1 MDERARKILKK
12 WRRWNNP
19 LTEEEVQY
27 GIEQGVLFP
36 VTELSHGDIVAEVKR
51 LAGEISLEDAVRAF
65 LFSLSTGKNEYRTAL
80 ASLLYAKAMP
90 EHEAVPYGRYE
101 SDIRCAC
108 CGVRLP
114 AGQKMVEINNSEY
127 NAYRYFPDGYQDIMR
142 AGYVMFDL
150 QQFEELP
157 KVDFTEED
165 IRILNRIFGLVEE
178 CSSANR
184 ASALQKMITKEKV
197 LPANRNEIYVVLG
210 VLSACGVFDTPEHVG
225 YAGGFVED
233 SDKGFENE
241 CDLFYPLNYWRGKH
255 GVNYHAVKRI
265 FGSVTRDL
273 LDETHAI
280 RGEIKRDDVPEV
292 ERKSKA
298 EQYFKEGEHCI
309 HLTNE
314 QRYYYGLS
322 TIEESWDKVVKY
334 SVTHNLQKRSETFFE
349 GNTIKKMIFEQK
361 YIGKGD
367 KPNANY
373 YQEFDMEEE
382 TENRTLLIPKTS
394 RGRKKPWTPSM
405 LMTPTYM
412 REKLQVIMGKDGDH
426 VNSVGCFNS
435 QNDQML
441 PLPLVRSGESFDEYT
456 KRYIASLPE
465 EYHQVIVNFH
475 EKKRVRVKYGPGDI
489 FRVQISPSAYTYGL
503 ILGVGRDVLKWDRV
517 PVDHPMHPM
526 MAQPILFRQYR
537 IVTENGNMT
546 PKDLADVEMYPM
558 ELAQDNEILWE
569 TYPIMG
575 HKRLEESD
583 IDLGFA
589 CSRKTGEVYWG
600 FSHFAVNPDIYQD
613 VFADRNGEWLTAG
626 FSTYL
631 WIPIYMVEDATGK
644 PKEDKFI
651 QCQMELRGRI
661 LEELEMPADS
671 TLDDIAARFG
681 GPTRKEY
688 IEWVYRKN
696 NK

>member
-12 WRRWNNP
+12 WKRWNNP

-27 GIEQGVLFP
+27 GMKQGVLFP
-36 VTELSHGDIVAEVKR
+36 VMELSHEEVVAEVKR
-51 LAGEISLEDAVRAF
+51 LSEEIQLEDAVRAF
-65 LFSLSTGKNEYRTAL
+65 LFSLSTDRNEYRTAL

-90 EHEAVPYGRYE
+90 EHEALSYGRYE
-101 SDIRCAC
+101 TNIRCAY
-108 CGVRLP
+108 CGVQMP
-114 AGQKMVEINNSEY
+114 AGKNMVEVNHSEH

-142 AGYVMFDL
+142 ADYVMFDL
-150 QQFEELP
+150 QQFAGLP
-157 KVDFTEED
+157 KVDFKEED

-197 LPANRNEIYVVLG
+197 LPANRNGIYVVLG
-210 VLSACGVFDTPEHVG
+210 VLSACGVFDTPEHMG
-225 YAGGFVED
+225 YAGGFVKD
-233 SDKGFENE
+233 SEKGFENE

-255 GVNYHAVKRI
+255 GVNYSAVKRI
-265 FGSVTRDL
+265 FGGVTGEL
-273 LDETHAI
+273 LNEEHTI
-280 RGEIKRDDVPEV
+280 RGEIKGDHAPEV
-292 ERKSKA
+292 KKKSKA

-322 TIEESWDKVVKY
+322 PIEEHWDKVVKY
-334 SVTHNLQKRSETFFE
+334 SVTHNLHKRSETFFE
-349 GNTIKKMIFEQK
+349 GYTIKKMIFEQK
-361 YIGKGD
+361 YAGEGD
-367 KPNANY
+367 KPNADY

-412 REKLQVIMGKDGDH
+412 REQLEVIMKK
-426 VNSVGCFNS
+426 NSDQISSAGSYNS

-441 PLPLVRSGESFDEYT
+441 PLPLVRSGENFEEYT
-456 KRYIASLPE
+456 RRYIASLPE
-465 EYHQVIVNFH
+465 EYHQVIANFH
-475 EKKRVRVKYGPGDI
+475 EKQRVRVKYGPGDI

-517 PVDHPMHPM
+517 PADHPMRPM

-537 IVTENGNMT
+537 IVTENGDMT
-546 PKDLADVEMYPM
+546 PEDLADVEMFPM

-569 TYPIMG
+569 TYPIVG
-575 HKRLEESD
+575 HKRLEEND

-600 FSHFAVNPDIYQD
+600 FSHFTVNPDIYQD
-613 VFADRNGEWLTAG
+613 VFADRNGEWFTAG
-626 FSTYL
+626 FATSL
-631 WIPIYMVEDATGK
+631 WIPICMVEDVTGK
-644 PKEDKFI
+644 PVEKVMW
-651 QCQMELRGRI
+651 CQLELRRRI
-661 LEELEMPADS
+661 LKELGMPADS

-688 IEWVYRKN
+688 IAWVYRG
-696 NK
+696 NKK